1 MNTREDYI
9 KQVLTKVSCDQDLFM
24 KVLCE
29 SIITLEENVLNE
41 MKCWCLSEFGPD
53 YINIIRSC
61 FDVLECQEI
70 SQEIQS
76 IYQKNQLKN

>member
-9 KQVLTKVSCDQDLFM
+9 KQVLTKVSCNQDLFM

-29 SIITLEENVLNE
+29 TIITLEEYELHE

-53 YINIIRSC
+53 YFDIIRSY
-61 FDVLECQEI
+61 FGVLECQEN